1 MQALILSVQ
10 ALHVLPAVFW
20 AGTTFALARS
30 GGAGAETLVRAQ
42 VGAMA
47 VTILA
52 GAGMWMLTHRG
63 AFGSAERVLAIGIAC
78 ALLAGAIQTLFAL
91 PAARAL
97 RTAGDGQTRTEAQ
110 ALRRKVAAAERVAM
124 LLLAVTVICM
134 TASRYV

>member
-10 ALHVLPAVFW
+10 ALHVVPAVFW

-42 VGAMA
+42 VGAM
-47 VTILA
+47 VITVLA

-63 AFGSAERVLAIGIAC
+63 AFGSTERVLAAGIAC
-78 ALLAGAIQTLFAL
+78 ALLAGAVQVVLAL

-97 RTAGDGQTRTEAQ
+97 ATAGAPETLSACGVRSQPRS
-110 ALRRKVAAAERVAM
+110 
-124 LLLAVTVICM
+124 
-134 TASRYV
+134 ASPCCSSS

>member
-42 VGAMA
+42 IGAMA
-47 VTILA
+47 LTILA

-63 AFGSAERVLAIGIAC
+63 AFGSTERVLAVGIAC
-78 ALLAGAIQTLFAL
+78 ALLAGAVQVGLAL
-91 PAARAL
+91 PAARGL
-97 RTAGDGQTRTEAQ
+97 KTAAVREAQ
-110 ALRRKVAAAERVAM
+110 RLRRKVAAAERIAM
-124 LLLAVTVICM
+124 LLLVVTVVCM

>member
-10 ALHVLPAVFW
+10 ALHVVPAVFW

-42 VGAMA
+42 VGAM
-47 VTILA
+47 VITILA

-63 AFGSAERVLAIGIAC
+63 AFGSTERVLAAGIAS
-78 ALLAGAIQTLFAL
+78 ALLAGAVQVVLAL

-97 RTAGDGQTRTEAQ
+97 ATAGAGDAQ
-110 ALRRKVAAAERVAM
+110 RLRRKVAAAERIAM
-124 LLLAVTVICM
+124 LLLVVTVVCM

>member
-42 VGAMA
+42 IGAMA

-52 GAGMWMLTHRG
+52 GAGLWMLMHRG
-63 AFGSAERVLAIGIAC
+63 GFGSTERVLAVGIAC
-78 ALLAGAIQTLFAL
+78 ALLAGAVQTLVAL

-97 RTAGDGQTRTEAQ
+97 GTAGDGEVQ
-110 ALRRKVAAAERVAM
+110 ALRRKVAAAERIAM
-124 LLLAVTVICM
+124 LLLAVTVVCM